1 MDEGLKT
8 FSENNNRNITI
19 VSKVPDVCRKEPC
32 ALGIDEAGRGP
43 VLGPMVYGITYCP
56 ESRVEELKTIGCADS
71 KTLTEEQREK
81 LFQKLDSLQEFVGW
95 AVEVISP
102 NSICNNMF
110 KRLKHSLNEVSHD
123 SAIGLIRKALSLEA
137 NITSVFVDTVG
148 PPEKYQAKLSA
159 LFPGIK
165 ITVSKKADSLFPV
178 VSAASICAKVAR
190 DKALSTWKF
199 KESPFINLKEENKE
213 LKWGSGYPG
222 DPTTKKFL
230 AQNIDLVFGFPQL
243 VRFSWSTSE
252 QILKSK
258 GVTVEWE
265 DTEEQENQ
273 AVSLKKFFGNSSKS
287 NTPRRHPYFIDRK
300 LKPATKLV

>member
-1 MDEGLKT
+1 MEEGLRS
-8 FSENNNRNITI
+8 FSERNNRNITI
-19 VSKVPDVCRKEPC
+19 VSKVPDVCRNEAC

-56 ESRVEELKTIGCADS
+56 ESRAEELKAIGCADS
-71 KTLTEEQREK
+71 KTLSEDQREK
-81 LFQKLDSLQEFVGW
+81 LFEKLDSLKDFVGW
-95 AVEVISP
+95 VVEIISP
-102 NSICNNMF
+102 NSICNSMF

-123 SAIGLIRKALSLEA
+123 SAIGLIRKALSLGV
-137 NITSVFVDTVG
+137 NVTSVFVDTVG

-159 LFPGIK
+159 IFPDIK

-190 DKALSTWKF
+190 DKALSSWQF
-199 KESPFINLKEENKE
+199 RESPFVDLKNTEDI
-213 LKWGSGYPG
+213 KWGSGYPG

-230 AQNIDLVFGFPQL
+230 AQNIDPVFGFPQL
-243 VRFSWSTSE
+243 VRFSWSTSD
-252 QILKSK
+252 QLLKSK
-258 GVTVEWE
+258 GVPVEWE

-273 AVSLKKFFGNSSKS
+273 AVSVKTFFQNSSKT
-287 NTPRRHPYFIDRK
+287 NTPRRHPYFADRR

>member
-1 MDEGLKT
+1 
-8 FSENNNRNITI
+8 
-19 VSKVPDVCRKEPC
+19 
-32 ALGIDEAGRGP
+32 
-43 VLGPMVYGITYCP
+43 MVYGITYCP
-56 ESRVEELKTIGCADS
+56 ESRAQELKAIGCADS

-81 LFQKLDSLQEFVGW
+81 LFEKLDSLGDFVGW

-102 NSICNNMF
+102 NSICNSMF

-190 DKALSTWKF
+190 DKALSSWQF
-199 KESPFINLKEENKE
+199 RESPFVDLKDSEEM
-213 LKWGSGYPG
+213 KWGSGYPG
-222 DPTTKKFL
+222 GNNFEVFIDKCVLAQTCVFGCIDPTTKKFL
-230 AQNIDLVFGFPQL
+230 AKNIDPVFGFPQL

-252 QILKSK
+252 QILKTK
-258 GVTVEWE
+258 GVSVEWE

-273 AVSLKKFFGNSSKS
+273 AVSVKKFFVNSGKT
-287 NTPRRHPYFIDRK
+287 NTPRRHPYFADRR